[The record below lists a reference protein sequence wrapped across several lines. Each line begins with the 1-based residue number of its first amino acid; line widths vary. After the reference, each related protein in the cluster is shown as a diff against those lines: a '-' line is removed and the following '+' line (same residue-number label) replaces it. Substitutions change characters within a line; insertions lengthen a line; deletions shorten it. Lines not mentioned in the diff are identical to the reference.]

1 MIRPAAVSDEGAIRA
16 CAESAYSRYIEGIG
30 RRPAP
35 MDADFAGQIAA
46 GHVYVAVDEQGA
58 FQGFI
63 VFFEEDGAMF
73 LENVAVMPSAAGWGV
88 GKTLIGFCEAEA
100 RRLRLQSVRLYTNEK
115 MIENLSI
122 YPKLGYLET
131 DRRTED
137 GFNRIFFEKRLDEH

>member
-1 MIRPAAVSDEGAIRA
+1 MG
-16 CAESAYSRYIEGIG
+16 
-30 RRPAP
+30 
-35 MDADFAGQIAA
+35 ADFAGQIAA

-73 LENVAVMPSAAGWGV
+73 LENVAVMPSAAGRGI